1 VGLEQRLRL
10 IREWLPKAVITIPTN
25 CGLFDLS
32 KHRFIVELADIIP
45 VHVEAVSIAC
55 VVPSLKVPR
64 ALKTSVVPEA
74 NPATAGVTAIEF
86 RVAGDT
92 VSGADPFTPP
102 KAAEIEVIPAP
113 TPVAIPRVPDWLL
126 MVAAGEGLRKGQEIQ
141 ARNLGKP
148 IFLAGGLNPG
158 NVGEAIRILKPWGVD
173 VSSGVEAVPRKKDPQ
188 KVRAFV
194 EAVRQAGKKN

>member
-1 VGLEQRLRL
+1 MVTKDGVLCSAVTDSTATSE
-10 IREWLPKAVITIPTN
+10 LPETPPNAAVMVTRPGVNPVTVP
-25 CGLFDLS
+25 LVSTVAMVLS
-32 KHRFIVELADIIP
+32 DD

-74 NPATAGVTAIEF
+74 SPATAGVTAIEF
-86 RVAGDT
+86 SVAGDT

-126 MVAAGEGLRKGQEIQ
+126 MVAAGGL
-141 ARNLGKP
+141 L
-148 IFLAGGLNPG
+148 LA
-158 NVGEAIRILKPWGVD
+158 
-173 VSSGVEAVPRKKDPQ
+173 
-188 KVRAFV
+188 
-194 EAVRQAGKKN
+194 